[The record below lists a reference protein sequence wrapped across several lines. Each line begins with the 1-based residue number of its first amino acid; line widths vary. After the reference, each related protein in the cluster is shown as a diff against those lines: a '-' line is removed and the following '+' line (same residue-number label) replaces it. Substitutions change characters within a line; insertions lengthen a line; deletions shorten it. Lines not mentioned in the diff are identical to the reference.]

1 MGRYKAECSAVTRER
16 DALLQQCKALEV
28 QLADA
33 SQRLAKAEAEV
44 AAADL
49 ACVLAKE
56 KNAERQ
62 EKQAQR
68 LETLSGELTAQQAT
82 GQLLSEQ
89 LHAAKFLAAKRKA
102 ALGSVM
108 SVVGKVIETVVPLLD
123 EK

>member
-62 EKQAQR
+62 DAQAKR
-68 LETLSGELTAQQAT
+68 VAALSGELAAQRAT

-89 LHAAKFLAAKRKA
+89 LHAAEALAAKRKA
-102 ALGSVM
+102 ALGQVM
-108 SVVGKVIETVVPLLD
+108 KTVGAVVEQVAPLLD
-123 EK
+123 